1 MDIYQRLFEYANLKF
16 YRVEDKN
23 YRVAS
28 GILLNYSSSS
38 VVLLIESGILHIPR
52 NEIIEMYPFKPKDL
66 LFQDEEY
73 KKILHDLGI
82 KPMIAETEENEK
94 PRYEYENTK
103 EGIPHVRE
111 NI

>member
-1 MDIYQRLFEYANLKF
+1 MDIYQRLFNYANLKF

-38 VVLLIESGILHIPR
+38 VVLLIENGILHIPT
-52 NEIIEMYPFKPKDL
+52 NEIVEMYPFKPKEVS
-66 LFQDEEY
+66 FQDEQY
-73 KKILHDLGI
+73 KQILHDLGI
-82 KPMIAETEENEK
+82 KPMTADTEMDK
-94 PRYEYENTK
+94 KTRYNYENTE
-103 EGIPHVRE
+103 EGTLNVRE

>member
-1 MDIYQRLFEYANLKF
+1 MDIYKRLFDYANLKF

-38 VVLLIESGILHIPR
+38 IVLLIEGGILHIPT
-52 NEIIEMYPFKPKDL
+52 NEIVEMYPFKPKEIS
-66 LFQDEEY
+66 FQDEEY

-82 KPMIAETEENEK
+82 KPIIVETEENENAK
-94 PRYEYENTK
+94 EDNYNGKENL
-103 EGIPHVRE
+103 
-111 NI
+111 

>member
-28 GILLNYSSSS
+28 GILLNYSLSS

-94 PRYEYENTK
+94 SRYDYENTK
-103 EGIPHVRE
+103 EGISHVRE